1 MLPKII
7 KNLFGTRNS
16 RLLKEYKTILDKINF
31 LENKYASLNDIDLKN
46 YTIKLKQEYKQ
57 DNNFEKILP
66 DAFAIVREASKR
78 VLGLRHYDE
87 QIIGGIALHQ
97 GKIAEMKTGE
107 GKTLVATLPA
117 YLNALSDK
125 SVFIITVNDYLA
137 QRDAEWM
144 GKIYNFLGLS
154 VGTITNMIEPKERKN
169 MYQRDIVYGTNNEFG
184 FDYLR
189 DNMIYNLDDKV
200 QGQLKY
206 GIVDEVDSVLV
217 DEARTPLV
225 ISGSKSENNNLYQKI
240 NKITKQLMSNKQH
253 DLFYVVDE
261 KQKTISLTEEGHKE
275 VEHLLVQSKMITSS
289 DDLYL
294 PKNIQL
300 LHHIDASLRA
310 NLIFKIN
317 IDYVIENNQVVIIDE
332 FSGRKMPGRRWA
344 EGLHQAIEAKENV
357 TIQNENLTYAS
368 ITFQNYFRLFDKLAG
383 MTGTADTEA
392 VEFQQIYGLEVVV
405 IPPHKEMI
413 RNDEVDLVY
422 LSIKEKFRAIVDKII
437 NVHETQ
443 QPILVGTTSIESSE
457 NISKLLKQKK
467 INHSVLNAK
476 YHQKE
481 AEIIAQAGKL
491 GSVTIATNMAGRG
504 TDIVLGG
511 NYLFESEN
519 NSGIKKSEW
528 EKNHEQVK
536 KLGGLYIIGTERHE
550 SRRVDNQ
557 LRGRS
562 GRQGD
567 PGVTRFYLSLEDN
580 LMRIFASEKVSEIMK
595 KLGMQEGEA
604 IEHKWVAKSIENAQ
618 KRVEAHNFD
627 IRKTLLE
634 YDDISNEQ
642 RKVIYNQRDQIL
654 SSENLNNILEKI
666 VFNTV
671 ENILFRYLPLD
682 MPISQ
687 WQFDELEK
695 NLNDEYLI
703 SINLKEIHEKSSDD
717 NARDFLSKQLI
728 DKLMYKITLNL
739 DKLPDIE
746 RNELIRNIILSI
758 LDDEWRSHLSA
769 MDYLRQGIGL
779 RGYAQKNPKNEYKK
793 ESFEMFEEML
803 TINNHEI
810 TKVLCKINIKN
821 KPLNQ
826 IENNSNYNKI
836 DNTSSNSTNNKIM
849 ENIPRNALCPCGSG
863 KKYKRCCG
871 KLQ

>member
-519 NSGIKKSEW
+519 NSEIKKSEW